1 MVDVVG
7 VGMDVPVEL
16 LDIVTRLFATHSED
30 FIDGNFAVFPELE
43 AKMGQVG
50 AGRAGWACKIEIE
63 DTSDPN
69 EQEGFSNCLWC
80 RRLMFDC

>member
-1 MVDVVG
+1 MPPTKEVWAKPGAVVVDVVG

-50 AGRAGWACKIEIE
+50 AGRAG
-63 DTSDPN
+63 
-69 EQEGFSNCLWC
+69 
-80 RRLMFDC
+80 